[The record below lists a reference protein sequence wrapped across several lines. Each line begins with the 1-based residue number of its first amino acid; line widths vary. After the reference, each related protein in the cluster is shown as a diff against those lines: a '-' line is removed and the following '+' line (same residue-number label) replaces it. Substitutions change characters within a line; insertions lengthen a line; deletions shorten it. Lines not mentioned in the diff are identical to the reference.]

1 MRVGRRK
8 PPVLAEVSGDRPDRP
23 GTLRRRD
30 LEAYGGLL
38 EQLRGSAARTVLMT
52 GSREGRREAAVGLAV
67 GLATASV
74 AAGTRTALLEC
85 DLVEPGL
92 ADALGLA
99 RAPGLH
105 EHLRGGA
112 AAESIL
118 VPVVL
123 AGPGSAEATDPLVC
137 VPAGRPSADGARLFD
152 SSAFVRALAGLRA
165 AYDLVVVDG
174 PPLRDEHSLRA
185 LLPLADATIACLG
198 RSESRSLPVT
208 VDGLLI
214 QG

>member
-52 GSREGRREAAVGLAV
+52 GSREGRREAAVGLA
-67 GLATASV
+67 TAAV

-123 AGPGSAEATDPLVC
+123 AGPGSAGATDPLVC
-137 VPAGRPSADGARLFD
+137 VPAGRPSADGPRLFD

-165 AYDLVVVDG
+165 AHDLVVVDG